1 MRQPRI
7 LPHEKC
13 AFPGTSTGKRARRTP
28 VASGSLSSIS
38 SFNSGSL
45 SICDSESGTTFLVDS
60 GADVSVLPATAQDRR
75 CLPSGRSLVAANG
88 TSICTYGSRTL
99 PLTFPGLK
107 TSHSFLLAD
116 VPRPILGSDFFA
128 QPLPRCDLRCPST
141 TRNPRRPL
149 LRHPCLH
156 LFMASLTFFV
166 RIDAVKPPLT
176 RPYAGPF
183 LVLSPG
189 PKTFVLSKNGSPWTV
204 SADRLKPA
212 FGFPSPD
219 STSPP
224 PSSVPP
230 PVASEPAAKTP
241 IPTAQSPT
249 PAASYSA
256 VCSRGVSRFGRVLRS
271 PVRYS

>member
-45 SICDSESGTTFLVDS
+45 SICDSGSGTTFLVDS

-116 VPRPILGSDFFA
+116 VPRPILGSDFFSRVGLLIDLKVRRLVRP
-128 QPLPRCDLRCPST
+128 PLASSSTAVVAAHHLPASPQLFGLPAPRLTPYDELLDAFPAVLVPNFDISGKPAHGVEHSVPTVGPPVFAR
-141 TRNPRRPL
+141 PRRL
-149 LRHPCLH
+149 IGEKL
-156 LFMASLTFFV
+156 
-166 RIDAVKPPLT
+166 AVN
-176 RPYAGPF
+176 
-183 LVLSPG
+183 
-189 PKTFVLSKNGSPWTV
+189 SK
-204 SADRLKPA
+204 R
-212 FGFPSPD
+212 
-219 STSPP
+219 
-224 PSSVPP
+224 
-230 PVASEPAAKTP
+230 
-241 IPTAQSPT
+241 
-249 PAASYSA
+249 
-256 VCSRGVSRFGRVLRS
+256 
-271 PVRYS
+271 